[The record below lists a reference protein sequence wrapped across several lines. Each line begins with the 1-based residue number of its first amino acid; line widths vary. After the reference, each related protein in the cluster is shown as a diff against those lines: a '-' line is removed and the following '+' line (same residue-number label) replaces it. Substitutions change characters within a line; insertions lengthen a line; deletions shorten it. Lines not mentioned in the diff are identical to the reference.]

1 MRSFKKIQEILGSPP
16 ELKKIYLI
24 GCTGAGKTSLVQHII
39 GSKKH
44 GFPVTTQRRTTIAP
58 TEYVIQKNRAF
69 KTTIILKKKKDVVI
83 AIEELIQG
91 AILKAKQDNSKAVD
105 VIYELEQSPDERFRL
120 KQMVT
125 SETFSKVADEIINV
139 ILPNIESKSLNDETL
154 LSENLIKEAIDKL
167 VNQILK
173 EIESNFNIACGN
185 GHKLFSDEP
194 IIIENINDKDDF
206 IITCKKLLSHDFG
219 SISILAEYIRMEGDL
234 LADWLDPNLEFV
246 LIDGEGI
253 GHSLGEKRD
262 MLSARHYDY
271 FNYCNNVVLVDDAN
285 DPFAA
290 GGHGAIEGV
299 FLNGYQNKFRLVFSK
314 TDKLEQSDQ
323 GAYFRRSLNNLR
335 SALRQVNI
343 EFPVENKDT
352 YKLNSLNK
360 KINDDSKKAI
370 LNLLKSIYDA
380 KKESIVPLEYDFDLL
395 LKDFSSD
402 VLVKNFQNQIDS
414 EHWAVVKALSRR
426 LFNFEMEYKHLKPV
440 SWILMFIMREVN
452 VFLQRDDLSSEVLD
466 SQNIIKQKFSQ
477 ELIDYIYEN
486 FIVDKEHLWQQAY
499 EKKGTGSNKER
510 KDFIFGQILNIF
522 LPSRTKKEA
531 FELFKTDIKKL
542 LLSAGALEL
551 KTAIKTEITK
561 VSIKKI
567 FGHKNVE
574 WSLGDD
580 TSILIGKNGCG
591 KSTVLKLIYACIKN
605 DTETLE
611 SFNSP
616 YIELTLLKTFDN
628 GDTQKSLISHS
639 KSPINLNVVMVNTFD
654 NKSDQTSEGYF
665 DLDSQLIK
673 LMERF
678 SAFQLSLVQE
688 LKKRVGTKIEERDSI
703 IKNLDHDASPEHFLH
718 LQQLTA
724 EINTVTKE
732 VNAPLLK
739 FTQIVDGF
747 FDNSHKSIIFDHGGE
762 SLMIELWNDDKPYN
776 IKSTDLS
783 SGEKQLLVIFLTVI
797 LQKNQSFILLM
808 DEPETSLHVEWQAT
822 FIDKI
827 KELNPNVQIIIAT
840 HNPLILLNREQDE
853 IGIMEPNNALVQKR
867 SNGTKYL
874 DISSILLDHFQLP
887 SLIGT
892 QMQGDIKKFTE
903 LKLRE
908 DDLDENEK
916 IELKKIASLL
926 EDSLA
931 GDIIYNKK
939 YFEFLKFLK
948 NNKKV
953 SLDTYEQATDDEMD
967 QFLSDFGDTFND

>member
-1 MRSFKKIQEILGSPP
+1 MRSFKKIQDILGTPP
-16 ELKKIYLI
+16 DLKKIYLI

-39 GSKKH
+39 DTKKH

-58 TEYVIQKNRAF
+58 TEYVIQKDRAF
-69 KTTIILKKKKDVVI
+69 KATIILKKKKDVVI

-91 AILKAKQDNSKAVD
+91 AILKAKQDSSIAED

-139 ILPNIESKSLNDETL
+139 ILPNIENKNLNDETL
-154 LSENLIKEAIDKL
+154 LSESLINEAIDRL
-167 VNQILK
+167 VGEILK
-173 EIESNFNIACGN
+173 EIESNFNKACGN
-185 GHKLFSDEP
+185 GYKLFSDEP
-194 IIIENINDKDDF
+194 IVIENIDDKDDF

-234 LADWLDPNLEFV
+234 LADWLEPNLEFV

-271 FNYCNNVVLVDDAN
+271 FNYCNNIVLVDDAS

-290 GGHGAIEGV
+290 GGHGAIEGI
-299 FLNGYQNKFRLVFSK
+299 FLNGYQKKFRLVFSK

-323 GAYFRRSLNNLR
+323 NAYYRRSLNNLR
-335 SALRQVNI
+335 NALNQEKI

-352 YKLNSLNK
+352 YKLSYLNK
-360 KINDDSKKAI
+360 KINEDSKKAI
-370 LNLLKSIYDA
+370 LNLLKSIYDTQ
-380 KKESIVPLEYDFDLL
+380 KENIVPLEYDFDLL
-395 LKDFSSD
+395 LKGFSRD
-402 VLVKNFQNQIDS
+402 VFVKNFQNQIDC

-440 SWILMFIMREVN
+440 SWILMFIMREIN
-452 VFLQRDDLSSEVLD
+452 VFLQRNDLSSEVLD
-466 SQNIIKQKFSQ
+466 SQNIIKQKFSH
-477 ELIDYIYEN
+477 ELIDYIFDN

-499 EKKGTGSNKER
+499 EKKGIGSNKER
-510 KDFIFGQILNIF
+510 KDFIFGQILNTF
-522 LPSRTKKEA
+522 LPSRTKEEA
-531 FELFKTDIKKL
+531 FELFKMDIKRL
-542 LLSAGALEL
+542 LLSSGALEL
-551 KTAIKTEITK
+551 KIAIKTEITN

-567 FGHKNVE
+567 FGYKNIE

-628 GDTQKSLISHS
+628 GDTRKSLISNS

-654 NKSDQTSEGYF
+654 NKSDQISGDLF
-665 DLDSQLIK
+665 DLDNQLLQ

-678 SAFQLSLVQE
+678 SIFQLSLVQE
-688 LKKRVGTKIEERDSI
+688 LKKKVGKKIEERDSI
-703 IKNLDHDASPEHFLH
+703 IKNLDSAASPDHYLH

-724 EINTVTKE
+724 EINSVTTE

-739 FTQIVDGF
+739 FTQIIDGF
-747 FDNSHKSIIFDHGGE
+747 FNNTNKSITFDHDGG
-762 SLMIELWNDDKPYN
+762 SLMVEIWNDDKPYH
-776 IKSTDLS
+776 IKITDLS

-797 LQKNQSFILLM
+797 LQNNQSFILLM
-808 DEPETSLHVEWQAT
+808 DEPETSLHVEWQAI

-840 HNPLILLNREQDE
+840 HNPLILLNRDQDE
-853 IGIMEPNNALVQKR
+853 IGIIEPNNERVQNR

-892 QMQGDIKKFTE
+892 QMQNDITKFTE

-908 DDLDENEK
+908 NELNDDEK
-916 IELKKIASLL
+916 SELEEIGSLL

-939 YFEFLKFLK
+939 YFQFLKFLK
-948 NNKKV
+948 NNQKV
-953 SLDTYEQATDDEMD
+953 SLDSYEQATDEEMD
-967 QFLSDFGDTFND
+967 QFLNEFGDTFND